1 MEPPNSYQNMRA
13 RRFSFWMLLG
23 LIPVLH
29 LSFLSMP
36 LKSIAQCNTKETCK
50 VLVIN
55 SYHDGSYWA
64 DRLMSGINEVF
75 DSAGHVEYFVN
86 YLDAKRFADDRYF
99 QMMAEIYAY
108 KFRDIDFDAILTS
121 DDHALDFMVE
131 YGDSIFP
138 DVPVVFC
145 GINDYAPSRT
155 AALGEFTGIWEHYDA
170 VGTIELIGKLQ
181 PEKTTIAFISDNT
194 KTGRLLSQRFLRDK
208 SKLNPEIEVRVLSN
222 LNYGELCSEIQLLPQ
237 NTALLWASYLLQP
250 DRTILSAEESME
262 MISLCRDLPVYC
274 VWDVVGLG
282 AIGGKITSPKQ
293 QGKVAA
299 ELVLQIFHGKK
310 ASEIPVR
317 GGELV
322 YKFDYS
328 ELISNNIELSDLP
341 DNSII
346 INKPYS
352 VYEKYRTLIWFV
364 VGLIVFLSL
373 VIVAL
378 SYHIRLRR
386 KSERTLK
393 KRNEQLQESRI
404 QLSEVNK
411 HLEIARDKAEESDRL
426 KSAFLAN
433 LSHEIRTPMNGIMGF
448 ADLLTEKEM
457 DKEKQKEYLNIIRN
471 SSKRLLSLI
480 NDLIDISKI
489 DAGQITLNPVDIRL
503 GDLMEEL
510 FLFFQAEA
518 DSKKIGFYLDV
529 DEALMDKTIK
539 VDATRLEQIM
549 SNLINNALKF
559 TRKGEVRIGCRL
571 SGDDLLLWVSDTG
584 PGIPEEYHQKIF
596 ERFRQVD
603 ESHLKEEEGS
613 GLGLSISKAL
623 VELMDG
629 DIWLESGKEE
639 GAVFYVCLPFDASN
653 VQVIDTHDVPSDV
666 KLPPNLQV
674 MVAEDD
680 NASFELLEAILAS
693 FGLHVIRAIDG
704 EQAVDLFKIYKTIP
718 LVLLDLKMPRKNGFD
733 TLKEIKEIKPDVLA
747 IAQTAYV
754 SESDRQRCFREGFN
768 AFITKPIQHGQL
780 QEMLV
785 KLLVK

>member
-1 MEPPNSYQNMRA
+1 MESRHSHKNKPA
-13 RRFSFWMLLG
+13 RSDSLWMLLFV
-23 LIPVLH
+23 IAF
-29 LSFLSMP
+29 FLMLFKAS
-36 LKSIAQCNTKETCK
+36 AQCDTEESCK
-50 VLVIN
+50 VLVLN
-55 SYHDGSYWA
+55 SYHDGSYWT
-64 DRLMSGINEVF
+64 DRLMSGLAEVF
-75 DSAGHVEYFVN
+75 DSAGNVECFVN

-108 KFRDIDFDAILTS
+108 KFRNIDFDAILTS
-121 DDHALDFMVE
+121 DDHALDFVVK
-131 YGDSIFP
+131 YGDSLFP
-138 DVPVVFC
+138 AVPIVFC
-145 GINDYAPSRT
+145 GINDYDSSRT
-155 AALGEFTGIWEHYDA
+155 ATLDEFTGIWEHYDA
-170 VGTIELIGKLQ
+170 IGTIELIEKLQ
-181 PEKTTIAFISDNT
+181 PENTTIAFISDDT
-194 KTGRLLSQRFLRDK
+194 KTGKLLLKRFLKNKD
-208 SKLNPEIEVRVLSN
+208 LLDPAIEVRL
-222 LNYGELCSEIQLLPQ
+222 LNNMNFTDLCNEIQRLPK
-237 NTALLWASYLLQP
+237 NSALLWASYLLQP
-250 DRTILSAEESME
+250 DHTILSVPESLKK
-262 MISLCRDLPVYC
+262 IRQCRDLPVYC
-274 VWDVVGLG
+274 IWDAVGKG

-293 QGKVAA
+293 QGKIAA
-299 ELVLQIFHGKK
+299 EMVLQIFHGAK

-317 GGELV
+317 GGDLI
-322 YKFDYS
+322 YKFDYN
-328 ELISNNIELSDLP
+328 ELTKNNIKLEDLP
-341 DNSII
+341 QNSII

-352 VYEKYRTLIWFV
+352 VYEKYRSLIWSV
-364 VGLIVFLSL
+364 IGLIVFLSM

-393 KRNEQLQESRI
+393 NRNEELQESRI
-404 QLSEVNK
+404 RLSELNK

-448 ADLLTEKEM
+448 ADLLAEKAI
-457 DKEKQKEYLNIIRN
+457 DKEKQIEYLNIIRN

-489 DAGQITLNPVDIRL
+489 DAGQITLNPNDIRL
-503 GDLMEEL
+503 GDLMEGL

-518 DSKKIGFYLDV
+518 DSKKIGLNLDV
-529 DEALMDKTIK
+529 DDALIDKTIK

-584 PGIPEEYHQKIF
+584 PGIPEQYHQKIF

-639 GAVFYVCLPFDASN
+639 GTVFYVCLPFDPSN
-653 VQVIDTHDVPSDV
+653 RQINVDQPVPLDV
-666 KLPPNLQV
+666 KLPPNLHV
-674 MVAEDD
+674 LVAEDD
-680 NASFELLEAILAS
+680 NAGYELLEAILES
-693 FGLHVIRAIDG
+693 LGVQVIRAVDG

-718 LVLLDLKMPRKNGFD
+718 LVLLDLKMPRKNGFEA
-733 TLKEIKEIKPDVLA
+733 LKEIREIKPDVLA

-754 SESDRQRCFREGFN
+754 SEADRQKCFREGFN
-768 AFITKPIQHGQL
+768 AFITKPIQHAQL
-780 QEMLV
+780 HEMLV
-785 KLLVK
+785 KLLAK

>member
-1 MEPPNSYQNMRA
+1 MNPLKTRKYLLYS
-13 RRFSFWMLLG
+13 RFILWDLLFI
-23 LIPVLH
+23 LLF
-29 LSFLSMP
+29 LSFGP
-36 LKSIAQCNTKETCK
+36 AKTNAQCDSDQQCR

-55 SYHDGSYWA
+55 SYHDGSYWT

-75 DSAGHVEYFVN
+75 DSAGHVECFVN

-108 KFRDIDFDAILTS
+108 KFRNIDFDAILTS
-121 DDHALDFMVE
+121 DDHALDFMVQ
-131 YGDSIFP
+131 YGDSLFP
-138 DVPVVFC
+138 GVPIVFC
-145 GINDYAPSRT
+145 GINDYDPSRT
-155 AALGEFTGIWEHYDA
+155 AGLDEFTGIWEHYDII
-170 VGTIELIGKLQ
+170 GTIELIEKMQ

-194 KTGRLLSQRFLRDK
+194 KTGQLLLKRFLRDK
-208 SKLNPEIEVRVLSN
+208 SLLDPEIEVRLLTN
-222 LNYGELCSEIQLLPQ
+222 LNFTELCNEIRRLPE
-237 NTALLWASYLLQP
+237 NSALLWASYLLQP
-250 DRTILSAEESME
+250 DHTILSANESLKK
-262 MISLCRDLPVYC
+262 ILQCRDLPVYC
-274 VWDVVGLG
+274 VWDVVGIG

-322 YKFDYS
+322 YKFDYN

-341 DNSII
+341 DASIL

-352 VYEKYRTLIWFV
+352 VYEKYRTLIWSV
-364 VGLIVFLSL
+364 IGLIVFLSL

-386 KSERTLK
+386 MSERVLK
-393 KRNEQLQESRI
+393 NRNEELHESRI
-404 QLSEVNK
+404 RLSEVNK

-448 ADLLTEKEM
+448 ADLLAEKEI

-489 DAGQITLNPVDIRL
+489 DAGQITLNPIDIRL
-503 GDLMEEL
+503 GDLMEGL

-529 DEALMDKTIK
+529 DDTLMDKTIK

-639 GAVFYVCLPFDASN
+639 GTVFYVCLPFDSSN
-653 VQVIDTHDVPSDV
+653 QKIHVARALPPTV

-680 NASFELLEAILAS
+680 NASFDLLEAILTA
-693 FGLHVIRAIDG
+693 FGLHVIRAVDG

-718 LVLLDLKMPRKNGFD
+718 LILLDLKMPRKNGFEA
-733 TLKEIKEIKPDVLA
+733 LKEIREIKPDVLA

-754 SESDRQRCFREGFN
+754 SEADRQKCFQEGFN
-768 AFITKPIQHGQL
+768 AFITKPIQHAQL
-780 QEMLV
+780 HEMLV
-785 KLLVK
+785 KLLAK

>member
-1 MEPPNSYQNMRA
+1 MESHHSYQNKPA
-13 RRFSFWMLLG
+13 RSHLLWMLLIAIPFS
-23 LIPVLH
+23 LIAFKA
-29 LSFLSMP
+29 S
-36 LKSIAQCNTKETCK
+36 AQCDTEKSCK
-50 VLVIN
+50 VLIIN
-55 SYHDGSYWA
+55 SYHEGSYWT
-64 DRLMSGINEVF
+64 DRIMSGVKEVF
-75 DSAGHVEYFVN
+75 DSVGHVECFVN

-99 QMMAEIYAY
+99 QMVAEIYTY
-108 KFRDIDFDAILTS
+108 KFRNVDFSAILTS
-121 DDHALDFMVE
+121 DDHALDFVMQ
-131 YGDSIFP
+131 YGDSLFP

-145 GINDYAPSRT
+145 GINDYAASR
-155 AALGEFTGIWEHYDA
+155 AVGLDEFTGIWEHYDII
-170 VGTIELIGKLQ
+170 GTIELIGKLQ
-181 PEKTTIAFISDNT
+181 PEKRTIAFITDNT
-194 KTGRLLSQRFLRDK
+194 KTGQLLLKRFLREK
-208 SKLNPEIEVRVLSN
+208 PRLNPEIKVRLLN
-222 LNYGELCSEIQLLPQ
+222 NMNYGELCNEIQRLPK
-237 NTALLWASYLLQP
+237 NSALLWASYLLQP
-250 DRTILSAEESME
+250 DRTILSAEESLE
-262 MISLCRDLPVYC
+262 MISRCRNLPVYC
-274 VWDVVGLG
+274 IWDVVGIG

-293 QGKVAA
+293 QGRVAA
-299 ELVLQIFHGKK
+299 ELVLQIFYGKK
-310 ASEIPVR
+310 ASEIPVHS
-317 GGELV
+317 GDLI
-322 YKFDYS
+322 YKFDYN
-328 ELISNNIELSDLP
+328 ELISNNIELNDLP

-352 VYEKYRTLIWFV
+352 VYEKYRILIWFV
-364 VGLIVFLSL
+364 IGLIVFLSL

-386 KSERTLK
+386 KSERILK
-393 KRNEQLQESRI
+393 KRNDQLQESRI
-404 QLSEVNK
+404 RLSEVNK

-448 ADLLTEKEM
+448 ADLLSEKEM
-457 DKEKQKEYLNIIRN
+457 DKEKQKEYLTIIRN

-510 FLFFQAEA
+510 FLFFQVEA
-518 DSKKIGFYLDV
+518 VSKQIGFYLDV
-529 DEALMDKTIK
+529 DDALLDKTIK

-584 PGIPEEYHQKIF
+584 PGIPKEYHQKIF

-639 GAVFYVCLPFDASN
+639 GAVFYVCLPFNTSN
-653 VQVIDTHDVPSDV
+653 IQVVDSHDIPSDI

-674 MVAEDD
+674 LLAEDD
-680 NASFELLEAILAS
+680 NASYELLEAILTS

-718 LVLLDLKMPRKNGFD
+718 LVLLDLKMPRKNGFEA
-733 TLKEIKEIKPDVLA
+733 LKEIREINPDVLA

-754 SESDRQRCFREGFN
+754 SEADRKKCFQEGFN
-768 AFITKPIQHGQL
+768 AFITKPIHHAQL
-780 QEMLV
+780 HEMLV
-785 KLLVK
+785 KMLMKP